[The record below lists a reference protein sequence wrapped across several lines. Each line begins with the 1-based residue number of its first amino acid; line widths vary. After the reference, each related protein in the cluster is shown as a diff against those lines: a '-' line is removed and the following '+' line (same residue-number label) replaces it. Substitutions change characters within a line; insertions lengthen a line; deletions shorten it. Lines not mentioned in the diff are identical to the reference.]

1 MISQLDEA
9 ALAWLHQFSS
19 PMLDRVASAVS
30 LFGSEFVVVF
40 GLALLVVFAWQRR
53 WRDLVAVVL
62 VIVGAEALTLLLKE
76 VLQRARPESVVAF
89 IAADQFSLPSGH
101 ATRGAAFY
109 AYIAHL
115 VRFRAL
121 VTAGLA
127 VLVICIGLAR
137 MYLGV
142 HFLSDVLAGYVVGI
156 AWTAVVVRSLCML
169 SQ

>member
-1 MISQLDEA
+1 
-9 ALAWLHQFSS
+9 
-19 PMLDRVASAVS
+19 
-30 LFGSEFVVVF
+30 
-40 GLALLVVFAWQRR
+40 
-53 WRDLVAVVL
+53 
-62 VIVGAEALTLLLKE
+62 
-76 VLQRARPESVVAF
+76 
-89 IAADQFSLPSGH
+89 
-101 ATRGAAFY
+101 
-109 AYIAHL
+109 
-115 VRFRAL
+115 L